1 MMLEMTQKVAI
12 MQGNSQTLYVNVN
25 KGCKYPKRSHISLR
39 I

>member
-12 MQGNSQTLYVNVN
+12 MQGNHKPYMLMLTR
-25 KGCKYPKRSHISLR
+25 GCKYPKRSHISLR